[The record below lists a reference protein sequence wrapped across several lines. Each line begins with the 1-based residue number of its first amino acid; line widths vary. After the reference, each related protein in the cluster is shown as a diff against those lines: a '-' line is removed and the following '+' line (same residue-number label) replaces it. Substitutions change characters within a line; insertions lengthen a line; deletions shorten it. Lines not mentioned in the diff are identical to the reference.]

1 MATTANLNYP
11 PVAKPERE
19 TAVHPWVSA
28 EQKLTLSEASTAVI
42 TSAVTIPND
51 DRREFLFWM
60 G

>member
-19 TAVHPWVSA
+19 TAKPEV
-28 EQKLTLSEASTAVI
+28 TEASRNHLDARTPAPGK
-42 TSAVTIPND
+42 ANGKKKRGFGAE
-51 DRREFLFWM
+51 RRLPV